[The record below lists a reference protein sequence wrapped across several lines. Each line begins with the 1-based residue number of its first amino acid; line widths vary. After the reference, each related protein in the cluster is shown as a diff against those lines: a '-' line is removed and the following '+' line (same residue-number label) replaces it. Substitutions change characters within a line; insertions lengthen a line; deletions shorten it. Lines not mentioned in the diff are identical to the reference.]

1 MEINTELLGNLV
13 TNGFFTVN
21 FSDIIS
27 ILLGSV
33 SLVATFLTLQ
43 TTRSLKKKIYDNAR
57 CQHLIPALQSYM
69 RNIKSIEVSA
79 ADGLELSSNSL
90 QKDLGACIIE
100 LKDAKPLLHRR
111 QKKKIDSLDQ
121 QYQSIINCLSKQG
134 SENDICRQI
143 MELCQK
149 TKVLINDIISK
160 LESEKL

>member
-1 MEINTELLGNLV
+1 
-13 TNGFFTVN
+13 
-21 FSDIIS
+21 
-27 ILLGSV
+27 
-33 SLVATFLTLQ
+33 
-43 TTRSLKKKIYDNAR
+43 
-57 CQHLIPALQSYM
+57 M